1 MGRKYIKGYDNMI
14 LGSTTED
21 SAGKRTVWSADNR
34 NLGNYDP
41 KSNITKNYNNT
52 VASYG
57 DSLSNLIDEDD
68 EDGEF

>member
-21 SAGKRTVWSADNR
+21 SDGKRTVWSADNR

-68 EDGEF
+68 EDEEY